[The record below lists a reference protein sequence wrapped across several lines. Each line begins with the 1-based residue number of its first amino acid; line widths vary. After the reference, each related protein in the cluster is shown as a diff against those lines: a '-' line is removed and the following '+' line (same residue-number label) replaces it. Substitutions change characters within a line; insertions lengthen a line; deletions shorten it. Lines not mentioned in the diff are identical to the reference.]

1 MFQDNPLLA
10 QLKQQ
15 LHSQTPRVEG
25 VVKGTEKGFGFL
37 EVDGQKSYFIPP
49 PYMKKVMH
57 GDRIIATLHT
67 EKEREIAEPETLV
80 EPFLSRFV
88 GRVQKRDDRLSIVP
102 DHPLLKDAI
111 PCRPVRELTHNFQ
124 AGDWAVAEMR
134 RHPLKG
140 DRGFNADLT
149 HFITEGEDHFAPWW
163 VTLARHNLE
172 KEAPEMQALSEPD
185 AALVREDL
193 TALEFVTIDSASTE
207 DMDDAL
213 YVTDNGDGSLQLT
226 IAIADPTAYV
236 EQGSKLDDIAR
247 VRAFTNYLPG
257 FNIPMLP
264 RDLSDNLCSLCPN
277 ERRQVLACRVT
288 IAADGALGD
297 DIQFFAAEIESKAK
311 LVYDEVSDWLDGIAG
326 WQPPSDAIAQ
336 QITLLKRVCDARNA
350 WRHQHALVFKDRPD
364 YRFVLGEKGD
374 VLEIVTEQRR
384 SANRIVEECMIA
396 ANVCAAIV
404 LRDRLGFG
412 VYNVHTG
419 FDPALVEQAVTVLQ
433 ANGVEAEAE
442 KLLTLDGF
450 CELRRHLDAQ
460 PTQFLDSRIRRFQTF
475 AEISTTPGP
484 HFGLGLEAYATWTSP
499 IRKYGDMVNHRLL
512 KAIINQQPAEKP
524 QDDVTVQLA
533 ERRRLNRMAERDV
546 GDWLYARFLQ
556 DKAGTD
562 TRFNAEII
570 DVTRGGLRVR
580 LLDNGAVAFI
590 PAPFIHAVR
599 DEMQCS
605 QETGTV
611 QIKGEVV
618 YRQSDTLQV
627 TIAEVRMETRSV
639 IARPQRLSAGFTQQ
653 WQHRQRSQRSHHQI
667 DGGRQ
672 QRTAQR
678 DRLRSD
684 VLGEAAEDRHPEAV
698 DQRKPQR
705 TNALREQLRNHQHGR
720 HRTERGQPDQH
731 RDDQQQ
737 HRRMRHRAQPP
748 KRRQGHD
755 QNRDPRPADQRQTAV
770 TIAPVPDQQTAAEG
784 DEPRQ

>member
-49 PYMKKVMH
+49 PHMKKVMH
-57 GDRIIATLHT
+57 GDRIVATLHT
-67 EKEREIAEPETLV
+67 EKEREIAEPDSLV
-80 EPFLSRFV
+80 EPFLTRFV
-88 GRVQKRDDRLSIVP
+88 GRVQKKDDRLSIVP

-111 PCRPVRELTHNFQ
+111 QCRPARGLSHDFQ

-140 DRGFNADLT
+140 DRTFYAELTQYITHAD
-149 HFITEGEDHFAPWW
+149 DHFVPWW

-172 KEAPEMQALSEPD
+172 KEAPEMAATHAPSDALP
-185 AALVREDL
+185 REDL
-193 TALEFVTIDSASTE
+193 TALNFVTIDSASTE

-213 YVTDNGDGSLQLT
+213 LVQENADGTLQLT
-226 IAIADPTAYV
+226 IAIADPTAFV
-236 EQGSKLDDIAR
+236 DEGSALDDIAR

-264 RDLSDNLCSLCPN
+264 RDLSDNLCSLRAN
-277 ERRQVLACRVT
+277 ERRPVLACRVT
-288 IAADGALGD
+288 LAADGALGD
-297 DIQFFAAEIESKAK
+297 DIHFFAAEIESKAK
-311 LVYDEVSDWLDGIAG
+311 LVYDEVSDWLEGIG
-326 WQPPSDAIAQ
+326 DWQPPSDAIAQ
-336 QITLLKRVCDARNA
+336 QITLLQRVCAARSA

-364 YRFVLGEKGD
+364 YRFVLGEQGE
-374 VLEIVTEQRR
+374 VLDIITEQRR
-384 SANRIVEECMIA
+384 IANRIVEECMIA

-412 VYNVHTG
+412 IYNVHNG

-433 ANGVEAEAE
+433 ANGVEADAG

-475 AEISTTPGP
+475 AEISTEPGP

-512 KAIINQQPAEKP
+512 KAIISGQSAEKP
-524 QDDVTVQLA
+524 QDAMTLQLA
-533 ERRRLNRMAERDV
+533 ERRRANRMAERDV

-599 DEMQCS
+599 DELVCS
-605 QETGTV
+605 QDTGSV
-611 QIKGEVV
+611 QVKGEVV

-627 TIAEVRMETRSV
+627 NIAEVRMETRNV
-639 IARPQRLSAGFTQQ
+639 IAKP
-653 WQHRQRSQRSHHQI
+653 
-667 DGGRQ
+667 
-672 QRTAQR
+672 
-678 DRLRSD
+678 
-684 VLGEAAEDRHPEAV
+684 AA
-698 DQRKPQR
+698 
-705 TNALREQLRNHQHGR
+705 
-720 HRTERGQPDQH
+720 
-731 RDDQQQ
+731 
-737 HRRMRHRAQPP
+737 
-748 KRRQGHD
+748 
-755 QNRDPRPADQRQTAV
+755 
-770 TIAPVPDQQTAAEG
+770 
-784 DEPRQ
+784 

>member
-57 GDRIIATLHT
+57 GDRVVATVHT

-88 GRVQKRDDRLSIVP
+88 GRVQKKDDRLSIIP

-111 PCRPVRELTHNFQ
+111 QCRPMRGLTHDFQ

-140 DRGFNADLT
+140 DRGFYADLT
-149 HFITEGEDHFAPWW
+149 QFITDAEDHFAPWW

-172 KEAPEMQALSEPD
+172 KEAPEM
-185 AALVREDL
+185 AATHQPSSTLVREDL
-193 TALEFVTIDSASTE
+193 THLDFVTIDSASTE

-213 YVTDNGDGSLQLT
+213 FVQEKADGALQLT
-226 IAIADPTAYV
+226 IAIADPTAFV
-236 EQGSKLDDIAR
+236 DQGSTLDTIASQ
-247 VRAFTNYLPG
+247 RAFTNYLPG

-264 RDLSDNLCSLCPN
+264 RDLSDDLCSLRAN
-277 ERRQVLACRVT
+277 ERRPVLACRVT
-288 IAADGALGD
+288 LAADGALGND
-297 DIQFFAAEIESKAK
+297 VQFFAAEIESKAK

-326 WQPPSDAIAQ
+326 WQPPSEAIAQ
-336 QITLLKRVCDARNA
+336 QITLLKQVCDARNA

-364 YRFVLGEKGD
+364 YRFVLGEKGE
-374 VLEIVTEQRR
+374 VLDIITEQRR
-384 SANRIVEECMIA
+384 VANRIVEECMIA

-412 VYNVHTG
+412 IYNVHTG

-433 ANGVEAEAE
+433 NHGIEADAE
-442 KLLTLDGF
+442 KLLTLEGF

-475 AEISTTPGP
+475 AEISTEPGP

-512 KAIINQQPAEKP
+512 KAVIAEQSIEKP
-524 QDDVTVQLA
+524 QQEITVQLA
-533 ERRRLNRMAERDV
+533 DRRRLNRMAERDV
-546 GDWLYARFLQ
+546 GDWLYARFLK
-556 DKAGTD
+556 DKVGTD
-562 TRFNAEII
+562 SRFNAEII

-599 DEMQCS
+599 DELVCS
-605 QETGTV
+605 QDTGTV

-618 YRQSDTLQV
+618 YRQSDSLQV

-639 IARPQRLSAGFTQQ
+639 IARP
-653 WQHRQRSQRSHHQI
+653 
-667 DGGRQ
+667 
-672 QRTAQR
+672 
-678 DRLRSD
+678 
-684 VLGEAAEDRHPEAV
+684 AV
-698 DQRKPQR
+698 
-705 TNALREQLRNHQHGR
+705 
-720 HRTERGQPDQH
+720 
-731 RDDQQQ
+731 
-737 HRRMRHRAQPP
+737 
-748 KRRQGHD
+748 
-755 QNRDPRPADQRQTAV
+755 
-770 TIAPVPDQQTAAEG
+770 
-784 DEPRQ
+784 